1 MIPAPEEV
9 TAGWLTEQLRK
20 SGIDR
25 DVTSFTQERIGT
37 GQIGMCIRYQL
48 QFDGN
53 EAPKSL
59 VGKFASPDPLSSATG
74 VQLLNYLK
82 EVRFYQL
89 LQDRVSINTPYC
101 YFAEIEGD
109 GPVFMLLLEDLAPAT
124 QGDQLEGCGH
134 EIANAAI
141 QELVGLHTPFWSDP
155 SLDEMPF
162 LGDRKQSASGVFE
175 LYQKTFPGFA
185 DRFGSD
191 LSVDQ
196 LEILKR
202 FGESGEAYR
211 DSVDPAVFAP
221 IHIDYRLDNLLIDD
235 SKEQPVV
242 TVVDWQSITVGNPLT
257 DVGYF
262 LGAGMLPGARRESEK
277 EIVRGYHESL
287 MAAGITDYDFDQCW
301 RDYRRSSF
309 AGFSVTVV
317 ASMLVQQTE
326 RGDQMF
332 LAMAQ
337 RHSQHAIDM
346 GAEEFLAH

>member
-1 MIPAPEEV
+1 LIPGPEEV
-9 TAGWLTEQLRK
+9 STGWLTEKLR
-20 SGIDR
+20 GNGFNC
-25 DVTSFTQERIGT
+25 DVTGFTQERIGT

-48 QFDGN
+48 QLVGG
-53 EAPKSL
+53 EGPKSV

-101 YFAEIEGD
+101 YFSEIEGE
-109 GPVFMLLLEDLAPAT
+109 GPVFMLLLEDLAPAI
-124 QGDQLEGCGH
+124 QGDQLTGCDH
-134 EIANAAI
+134 EVANAAI
-141 QELVGLHTPFWSDP
+141 QELVGLHAPLWSDP
-155 SLDEMPF
+155 SLDQMPF
-162 LGDRKQSASGVFE
+162 LGDRKQSARGASE

-191 LSVDQ
+191 LSADQ
-196 LEILKR
+196 LEILRR
-202 FGESGEAYR
+202 FGDANEAYR
-211 DSVDPAVFAP
+211 ESVDPSVFTP
-221 IHIDYRLDNLLIDD
+221 IHIDYRLDNLLIDE
-235 SKEQPVV
+235 SGNRPVV

-262 LGAGMLPGARRESEK
+262 LGAGMLPSQRREGEE
-277 EIVRGYHESL
+277 EIVRNYHRNL
-287 MAAGITDYDFDQCW
+287 IAAGIEGYNFDQCW

-317 ASMLVQQTE
+317 ASMLVQQTS

-346 GAEEFLAH
+346 GAEEFLVP